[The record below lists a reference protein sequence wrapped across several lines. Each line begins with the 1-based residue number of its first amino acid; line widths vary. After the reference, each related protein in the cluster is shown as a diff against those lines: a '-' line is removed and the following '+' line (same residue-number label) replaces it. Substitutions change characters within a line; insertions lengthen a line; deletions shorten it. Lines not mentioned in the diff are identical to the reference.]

1 MCQAFYSHMLSTCCN
16 SSRKT
21 YHLHFWVKKIRDTDI
36 IYATSGSVSGK
47 ARIYTQAPGP
57 PKFPFSPLS
66 LCVVCYF
73 LKSGIYNRKL

>member
-36 IYATSGSVSGK
+36 KLFMQHQVVLVAK
-47 ARIYTQAPGP
+47 AGFTPSLLGLQS
-57 PKFPFSPLS
+57 FPFLHCFICS
-66 LCVVCYF
+66 LLFFKVRD
-73 LKSGIYNRKL
+73 L